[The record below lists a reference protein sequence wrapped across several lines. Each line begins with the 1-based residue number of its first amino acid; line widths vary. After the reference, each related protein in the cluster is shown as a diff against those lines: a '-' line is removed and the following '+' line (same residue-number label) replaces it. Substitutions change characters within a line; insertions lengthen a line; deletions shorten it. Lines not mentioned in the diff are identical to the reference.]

1 MLTTGLVMGC
11 IKYPFAEQVKR
22 MRWNGSSARSCFA
35 LPLLQFSTEETTPS
49 GARVTYQPGAIQQ
62 EGLKERKRQG
72 EAVGICLGKEK
83 VFLLGLHLG
92 DTRSL
97 CLSQQ

>member
-1 MLTTGLVMGC
+1 MVIQPG
-11 IKYPFAEQVKR
+11 A
-22 MRWNGSSARSCFA
+22 A
-35 LPLLQFSTEETTPS
+35 LPSHCCSFPQRNRGGTTPS

>member
-1 MLTTGLVMGC
+1 MEWEFSQELLCPPTAAVFHRG
-11 IKYPFAEQVKR
+11 IKVELY
-22 MRWNGSSARSCFA
+22 
-35 LPLLQFSTEETTPS
+35 LQERP

>member
-1 MLTTGLVMGC
+1 MKQEFSQELLLPPTAAVLH
-11 IKYPFAEQVKR
+11 K
-22 MRWNGSSARSCFA
+22 GSEIE
-35 LPLLQFSTEETTPS
+35 LHLQERP

-72 EAVGICLGKEK
+72 EAVGICLGKGK
-83 VFLLGLHLG
+83 VFLLCLHLG
-92 DTRSL
+92 NTRTL